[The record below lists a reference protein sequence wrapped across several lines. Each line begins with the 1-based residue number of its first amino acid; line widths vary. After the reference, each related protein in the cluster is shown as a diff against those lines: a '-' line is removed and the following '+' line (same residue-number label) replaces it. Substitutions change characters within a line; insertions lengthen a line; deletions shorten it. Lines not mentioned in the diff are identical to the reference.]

1 MKQLITGL
9 LLVGL
14 MAGGS
19 GCAAFR
25 TRISEEDPGESGPL
39 SAKYDQRDLLTLAE
53 EMTSDIL
60 GNPFP
65 PEGEKSPIV
74 VTLGIQNR
82 SNDHHDM
89 KALSDT
95 IETKI
100 LNSGKARF
108 VNAARRDDLLK
119 EQGYQ
124 LSNATAATQT
134 AVGKQL
140 GAKYMLTGSLI
151 EITKESGKQVR
162 VSKKKDVYYQL
173 TVEITDLETGLIVL
187 RKQRD
192 RLRRASKPL
201 IGW

>member
-1 MKQLITGL
+1 MKQLVIGL
-9 LLVGL
+9 LLVATVVSG
-14 MAGGS
+14 A

-25 TRISEEDPGESGPL
+25 MSVREEDPETSGPL
-39 SAKYDQRDLLTLAE
+39 TAKYDQRDLLTLAAE
-53 EMTSDIL
+53 ISQDVL
-60 GNPFP
+60 GHPFP
-65 PEGEKSPIV
+65 PQDEKTPIM

-82 SNDHHDM
+82 TKSHHDM

-95 IETKI
+95 IETKLMDSRR
-100 LNSGKARF
+100 LNF
-108 VNAARRDDLLK
+108 INAARRDDLLK

-124 LSNATAATQT
+124 LANVTPETRA

-151 EITKESGKQVR
+151 EIEKQSGRQVR
-162 VSKKKDVYYQL
+162 VSKKQDVYYQL
-173 TVEITDLETGLIVL
+173 TLEITDLQTGLIVV